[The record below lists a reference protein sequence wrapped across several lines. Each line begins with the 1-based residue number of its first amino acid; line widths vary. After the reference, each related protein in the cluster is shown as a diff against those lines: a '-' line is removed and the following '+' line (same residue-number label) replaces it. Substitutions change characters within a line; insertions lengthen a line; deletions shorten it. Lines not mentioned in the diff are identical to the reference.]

1 MSTPPNEVRQW
12 DEAVLWFLARVPM
25 TKAEWN
31 KLSARAR
38 RRAFTV
44 AGVAQADVLHDV
56 FKGIDRAVA
65 KRTGLEEFRK
75 SVGQKLRS
83 AWQGSVKNPAWRL
96 ETIYRTNVQ
105 HAYSAGRWAQMTDP
119 VVTKHRPF
127 GMFDAILDNRVTE
140 RCEELDGTILAWEE
154 WQKRGLVPPLHF
166 NCRSGLRSLRKSQAE
181 KKPGWG
187 KTPPDVASQDGFGLP
202 PQSAEWQPDLEKYPP
217 ELRNHV
223 QSRLAGADALEPMQA
238 PEGARFMP
246 APSPPVNPTREP
258 RGTPEKA
265 APDDLPTVG
274 KDGHIKEFVSVLEQ
288 EETEHVLLGVK
299 DSGLLEWLRRHPLAR
314 LQMLSS
320 VRENGERVLGKHH
333 GLERAI
339 GIDVSGEIA
348 IFGEAFDWGNQDF
361 VAGAAR
367 TLLDHARRVLV
378 HELAHHLLTTLG
390 DEWTDK
396 AKAAW
401 KRARAA
407 SALVSGYARWNEREY
422 FSETFL
428 AFVYHGD
435 ALAKRDPD
443 GYALIQ
449 EALNKVREP

>member
-65 KRTGLEEFRK
+65 KGTGLEEFRK

-140 RCEELDGTILAWEE
+140 RCEELDGTILPWEE

-187 KTPPDVASQDGFGLP
+187 KTPPEVASQDGFGLP

-238 PEGARFMP
+238 PEGARFSDGGAGDGDP
-246 APSPPVNPTREP
+246 GDPPGRPPSGGDDDEELKKLARDRLGAASDERIERDTA
-258 RGTPEKA
+258 RGEAHVPGSRSVKRDLRRGRGVHVFNEDADLRLLERKVWTEGVKLDVDRGGWVRFA
-265 APDDLPTVG
+265 LRMATAIGVRLQTGKPDVLLR
-274 KDGHIKEFVSVLEQ
+274 VLEI
-288 EETEHVLLGVK
+288 K
-299 DSGLLEWLRRHPLAR
+299 AIF
-314 LQMLSS
+314 
-320 VRENGERVLGKHH
+320 ENGRWMYHLVP
-333 GLERAI
+333 
-339 GIDVSGEIA
+339 
-348 IFGEAFDWGNQDF
+348 
-361 VAGAAR
+361 R
-367 TLLDHARRVLV
+367 TKFA
-378 HELAHHLLTTLG
+378 ENS
-390 DEWTDK
+390 K
-396 AKAAW
+396 K
-401 KRARAA
+401 K
-407 SALVSGYARWNEREY
+407 
-422 FSETFL
+422 
-428 AFVYHGD
+428 
-435 ALAKRDPD
+435 P
-443 GYALIQ
+443 
-449 EALNKVREP
+449 